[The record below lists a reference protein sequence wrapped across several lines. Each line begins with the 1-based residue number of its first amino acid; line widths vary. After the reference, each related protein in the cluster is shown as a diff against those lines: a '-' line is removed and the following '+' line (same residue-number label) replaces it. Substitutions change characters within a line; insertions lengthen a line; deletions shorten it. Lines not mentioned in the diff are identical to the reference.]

1 MTEMEFKNLVRQSV
15 SEGVEVAL
23 SRSKQNDNESN
34 MLKKREA
41 ARLLSCS
48 TSTIDNLA
56 RAGKLVR
63 HYVGKRSVRFDREQ
77 VLSMAEQ
84 TIYYK
89 SKYHIRPTQPE
100 AQTRKS
106 QR

>member
-1 MTEMEFKNLVRQSV
+1 MIEKLIVTMTEQELKILVRQSV
-15 SEGVEVAL
+15 SEGVEAAL
-23 SRSKQNDNESN
+23 SRSQKNEPEGN
-34 MLKKREA
+34 LLKKKDA

-56 RAGKLVR
+56 RAGKLTR
-63 HYVGKRSVRFDREQ
+63 HYVGKKAVRFDREQ

-89 SKYHIRPTQPE
+89 YKSN
-100 AQTRKS
+100 TRHAK
-106 QR
+106 

>member
-1 MTEMEFKNLVRQSV
+1 MTEIELKNLVRQSV

-23 SRSKQNDNESN
+23 SRTKKNDTESN
-34 MLKKREA
+34 MLKKRDA

-56 RAGKLVR
+56 RAGKLTR
-63 HYVGKRSVRFDREQ
+63 HYVGKRGVRFDREQ

-89 SKYHIRPTQPE
+89 SKPN
-100 AQTRKS
+100 TRHAK
-106 QR
+106 

>member
-1 MTEMEFKNLVRQSV
+1 MESKLILTMTETELKALVRQSV
-15 SEGVEVAL
+15 SEGVESAL
-23 SRSKQNDNESN
+23 MRAKQDEPESN
-34 MLKKREA
+34 LLKKRDA

-56 RAGKLVR
+56 RAGKLTR
-63 HYVGKRSVRFDREQ
+63 HYVGKKAVRFDREQ

-89 SKYHIRPTQPE
+89 SKPNMRRHE
-100 AQTRKS
+100 K
-106 QR
+106 

>member
-1 MTEMEFKNLVRQSV
+1 MEDKLIVTMTETELKNLVRQSV

-23 SRSKQNDNESN
+23 SRAKQGAEESN
-34 MLKKREA
+34 MIKKRDA

-48 TSTIDNLA
+48 TSTIDNLC
-56 RAGKLVR
+56 RSGKLTR
-63 HYVGKRSVRFDREQ
+63 HYVGKKAVRFDREQ

-89 SKYHIRPTQPE
+89 YKRNSHAK
-100 AQTRKS
+100 
-106 QR
+106 